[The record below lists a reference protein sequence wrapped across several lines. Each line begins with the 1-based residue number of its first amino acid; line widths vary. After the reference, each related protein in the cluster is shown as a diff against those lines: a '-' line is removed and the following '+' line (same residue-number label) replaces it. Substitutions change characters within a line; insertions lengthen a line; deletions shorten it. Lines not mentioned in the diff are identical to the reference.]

1 MIYEA
6 GREVGVSLFLLPAD
20 PLAVEL
26 LGGGPLGGLVVLEHG
41 LRGAAEGAQAM
52 MGEEKEGCVLCTG
65 GEEGGGEIAAAGVGL
80 WSLLESVRALHGR
93 LLPITFFRLRHGAEQ
108 MPNRPRT
115 LPEHSQSTQRQP
127 EVLGT
132 RQ

>member
-1 MIYEA
+1 MQHSTHPLQYRVHKACISMIYEA

-52 MGEEKEGCVLCTG
+52 MS
-65 GEEGGGEIAAAGVGL
+65 I
-80 WSLLESVRALHGR
+80 
-93 LLPITFFRLRHGAEQ
+93 I
-108 MPNRPRT
+108 
-115 LPEHSQSTQRQP
+115 
-127 EVLGT
+127 
-132 RQ
+132 